1 MNRKFVFALALCAPQ
16 LMSAQ
21 AKLTLDDA
29 VREALASRV
38 SLEAESERVSVA
50 VGLRN
55 QARAIPNPEF
65 QFQNENL
72 RPGQTYTRDVDTLAM
87 INQPLD
93 VLGKRRER
101 IALSNQTVARTRAE
115 YDAARWEV
123 TRRVRLAYWSARGLQ
138 EVHNVLQTTADNF
151 QKVVDYHANQ
161 LSVGAIAEQDLLRVR
176 LEKERLTI
184 TANAAQIDADRARA
198 DLLKEMGRLDFAE
211 LDLTEPMTLDR
222 APSAIAI
229 EQVLA
234 QRAEIKSAKASLEE
248 AQAAAKYQDTV
259 ARPDLNLTYGYK
271 RTQLPDA
278 INGVNTAIISVRVT
292 LPTTDKNQGNR
303 SAAYSEILRRE
314 HLLKAAEND
323 IRMEYAA
330 AVHDVEV
337 RRAQLTNS
345 LQPLREHAA
354 NISQIASSAY
364 AEGGVDLLRLLD
376 AQRATLD
383 AELAWTR
390 GLADYWQSIARLEAA
405 EGIE

>member
-1 MNRKFVFALALCAPQ
+1 VNRKFVFALALCAPQ